1 MSQKSSYKAKVQKAL
16 ILQDF
21 RRALQDGNTARL
33 ERLFEANP
41 EYQRA
46 FWVIY
51 ATERG

>member
-1 MSQKSSYKAKVQKAL
+1 MSQKSSYKAKVQRAL

-21 RRALQDGNTARL
+21 RRALQDRNIARL

-41 EYQRA
+41 EHQKA
-46 FWVIY
+46 FWIIY